1 MYAVIKTG
9 GKQYRV
15 AAGDVIEV
23 EHLRRAGDD
32 QELTLH
38 PLLVVTDDGKT
49 VHGAEDLAGYRVG
62 AKVVGEAK
70 GDKITVFKY
79 RNKTGYARKTGHRQ
93 RYSRIEITS
102 IGAGKSSSA
111 KPASAE
117 APAEKA
123 VPKKAPAKKPAAAE
137 TPAKKVAED
146 KAPAKKAPAKKAPA
160 KKAPAK
166 KAPAAKASA
175 TKAPA
180 KKAGS
185 TAPAGKKAS
194 KSGGGK
200 SDGSEPANVNSD
212 GS

>member
-111 KPASAE
+111 KPASTE
-117 APAEKA
+117 APAQKEEA
-123 VPKKAPAKKPAAAE
+123 KKAPAKKPAAAKA
-137 TPAKKVAED
+137 PAKKAED
-146 KAPAKKAPAKKAPA
+146 KAPAKKPAEDKGPAKKPAAKKAPAKKAPA
-160 KKAPAK
+160 KK
-166 KAPAAKASA
+166 SG
-175 TKAPA
+175 T
-180 KKAGS
+180 

-194 KSGGGK
+194 KSGDGK
-200 SDGSEPANVNSD
+200 SAGSESANVKNDGS
-212 GS
+212 